1 MTGIERIAFTVF
13 LLGVV
18 LFFAWVAMLTFR
30 K

>member
-1 MTGIERIAFTVF
+1 MTTIERIAFAVF
-13 LLGVV
+13 LLGTV